1 MLDAQTIAT
10 VKATIPLLVE
20 TGPKLTAHF
29 YDRMFAHNPELKE
42 IFNMSN
48 QRNGDQREA
57 LFNAIAAYASNI
69 ENLAALLPAV
79 EKIAQKHTSFQ
90 IKPEQYDIVGG
101 HLLATLDEMFSPGQE
116 VLDAWGKAYGVLAG
130 VFINREAEI
139 YRDSASKTGGWEGT
153 RAFRIVNKT
162 PRSALITSFEMEPVD
177 GLPVA
182 DYQPGQYLAVWL
194 KPEEFEFQE
203 IRQYSLT
210 RKPDGKS
217 YRIAVKRED
226 GGQVSSWLHNA
237 AKEGDVIYLAAPAG
251 DFFLQVTPQ
260 TPVTLISGGVGQ
272 TPMLSMLDTLAKNR
286 HSAQVNWF
294 HAAENGEVHA
304 FADEVNALGAQLPNF
319 TSHLWYRTPTD
330 ADRQAKA
337 FDSEGLM
344 ALSPLA
350 DSLQDAQMQ
359 FYLCGPVVFMQYA
372 AKQLVEL
379 GVNAEHIHYECFG
392 PHKVL

>member
-69 ENLAALLPAV
+69 ENLPALLPAV

-90 IKPEQYDIVGG
+90 IKPEQYDIVGA

-130 VFINREAEI
+130 VFINREAQI
-139 YRDSASKTGGWEGT
+139 YQESASKPGGWEGT
-153 RAFRIVNKT
+153 RAFRIVKKT

-177 GLPVA
+177 GQPVA
-182 DYQPGQYLAVWL
+182 DYRPGQYLAVWL
-194 KPEEFEFQE
+194 KPEDFEFQE

-210 RKPDGKS
+210 RKPDGKG

-226 GGQVSSWLHNA
+226 GGQVSSWLHNHA
-237 AKEGDVIYLAAPAG
+237 REGDTVHLAAPAG
-251 DFFLQVTPQ
+251 DFFMDVADQ
-260 TPVTLISGGVGQ
+260 TPVTLISAGVGQ
-272 TPMLSMLDTLAKNR
+272 TPMLAMLDTLAKN
-286 HSAQVNWF
+286 HHTAQVNWF
-294 HAAENGEVHA
+294 HAAENGDVHA
-304 FADEVNALGAQLPNF
+304 FADEVSELGRSLPHF
-319 TSHLWYRTPTD
+319 TAHTWYREPTA
-330 ADRQAKA
+330 ADKAKGA
-337 FDSEGLM
+337 FDSTGLM
-344 ALSPLA
+344 DLNQVEGAISDPT
-350 DSLQDAQMQ
+350 MQ
-359 FYLCGPVVFMQYA
+359 FYLCGPVGFMQFA
-372 AKQLVEL
+372 AKQLVGL
-379 GVNAEHIHYECFG
+379 GVKNENIHYECFG

>member
-69 ENLAALLPAV
+69 DNLAALLPAV

-130 VFINREAEI
+130 VFINREAQI
-139 YRDSASKTGGWEGT
+139 YQESANKTGGWEGT
-153 RAFRIVNKT
+153 RAFRIVKKT

-177 GLPVA
+177 GQPVA
-182 DYQPGQYLAVWL
+182 DYRPGQYLAVWL
-194 KPEEFEFQE
+194 KPEDFEFQE

-210 RKPDGKS
+210 RKPDGKG

-226 GGQVSSWLHNA
+226 GGQVSSWLHNHA
-237 AKEGDVIYLAAPAG
+237 SEGDTVHLAAPAG
-251 DFFLQVTPQ
+251 DFFMDVAID
-260 TPVTLISGGVGQ
+260 TPVSLISAGVGQ
-272 TPMLSMLDTLAKNR
+272 TPMLAMLDTLAKNN
-286 HSAQVNWF
+286 HSAQVNWL
-294 HAAENGEVHA
+294 HAAENGDVHA
-304 FADEVNALGAQLPNF
+304 FADEVSELGRSLPNF
-319 TSHLWYRTPTD
+319 TAHTWYREPTATD
-330 ADRQAKA
+330 QEKGA
-337 FDSEGLM
+337 FDSTGLM
-344 ALSPLA
+344 DLNRVEGAISDPA
-350 DSLQDAQMQ
+350 MQ
-359 FYLCGPVVFMQYA
+359 FYLCGPVGFMQFA
-372 AKQLVEL
+372 AKQLVGL
-379 GVNAEHIHYECFG
+379 GVKNENIHYECFG